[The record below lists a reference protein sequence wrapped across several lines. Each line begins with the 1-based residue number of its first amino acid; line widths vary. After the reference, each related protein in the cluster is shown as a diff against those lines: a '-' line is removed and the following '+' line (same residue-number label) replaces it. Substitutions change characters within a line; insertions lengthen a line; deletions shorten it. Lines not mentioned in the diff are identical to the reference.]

1 MTQPRLTLSELLVAV
16 LIIGLL
22 ILILVPVLAKIRV
35 QRRRT
40 ACANNLP
47 QIGKAMLMYCDDW
60 DDKLPFAAGPD
71 SRWGTTPNYQA
82 DTRPA
87 AFGLDSKDT
96 PGQASISA
104 SLYLL
109 IKYEDLPPSSFLC
122 KGDIGTTQFI
132 PKEYGLRDK
141 DLIDLWDFGPDPSR
155 HCSYS
160 YHIPYGPYP
169 LTSSNLPGMAVV
181 ADRNPWL
188 DAPAYPARPLDD
200 LASFDPNAS
209 GQSLTCANAVPHEGA
224 GQNVLY
230 MDSHVAFEKTPTCGV
245 ESDNIYT
252 SHNGHNI
259 KKGIPP
265 TRKSQPAGRLDS
277 LLVHDPPAGDF
288 K

>member
-1 MTQPRLTLSELLVAV
+1 MTQPRLTLTELLVAV

-47 QIGKAMLMYCDDW
+47 QIGKAMHWYCNDY
-60 DDKLPFAAGPD
+60 DDKLPFAAGLD

-96 PGQASISA
+96 PGEASISA

-141 DLIDLWDFGPDPSR
+141 DLINLWDFGPDPSR

-169 LTSSNLPGMAVV
+169 LTLHQACPAWPSSPTETPGSMPHHIPPDHWAI
-181 ADRNPWL
+181 WL
-188 DAPAYPARPLDD
+188 LSTPTPPASRSRAPTQSRTKAPAR
-200 LASFDPNAS
+200 
-209 GQSLTCANAVPHEGA
+209 
-224 GQNVLY
+224 
-230 MDSHVAFEKTPTCGV
+230 
-245 ESDNIYT
+245 T
-252 SHNGHNI
+252 SCI
-259 KKGIPP
+259 WI
-265 TRKSQPAGRLDS
+265 
-277 LLVHDPPAGDF
+277 VM
-288 K
+288 